1 MKLAVIRAIVLM
13 AHFAFMQAAVSD
25 DTTTEQRVLEFQS
38 ARFKA
43 MVDEDVELLERFLT
57 DDLTYAHT
65 TGITETKT
73 EFLSTIASGR
83 IDYIAIV
90 PSEVV
95 VRVYGDVAVL
105 TGLAR
110 LRGAVGDREVGFTL
124 RFLDV
129 SRRVG
134 DNWQLVAWQ
143 SVRVPEASD

>member
-25 DTTTEQRVLEFQS
+25 DTTIEQRVLEFQS

-43 MVDEDVELLERFLT
+43 MVDEDVELLGRFLT

-110 LRGAVGDREVGFTL
+110 LRGAVGDREVDFTL

-134 DNWQLVAWQ
+134 DNWQLAAWQ

>member
-1 MKLAVIRAIVLM
+1 MKLTVIRAIVLI
-13 AHFAFMQAAVSD
+13 AHFVFAQAAVSD
-25 DTTTEQRVLEFQS
+25 DTTTGQRVLEFQS

-43 MVDEDVELLERFLT
+43 MVDEDVELLERFLA

-65 TGITETKT
+65 TGITETKA

-83 IDYIAIV
+83 IDYLALL
-90 PSEVV
+90 PSKVD

-110 LRGAVGDREVGFTL
+110 LRGAVGDREVDFTL

-143 SVRVPEASD
+143 SVRVLEESD